1 MLRLHKLGWGTK
13 RLSKEFGCARNP
25 VRRYLREAELHRSNS
40 LPGAVRST
48 GLMIGFE
55 SVFSGITVMRM

>member
-1 MLRLHKLGWGTK
+1 MDAPDT
-13 RLSKEFGCARNP
+13 

-55 SVFSGITVMRM
+55 GVFSA